1 LLRSPGQIVT
11 REELRQTLWGTDTF
25 VDFDRS
31 LNKAIN
37 RLREALEDS
46 AENPR
51 FIEAIPK
58 RGYRFIAPVEPTQAA
73 AMSSA
78 ATNTNVVVEPQKK
91 KLHASRREALAR
103 GLALLFLSAAIS
115 IWLLHSSPAQD
126 PILLR
131 RTRQL
136 VRTSLWLPEFFHP
149 RQLSQHA
156 SCRLP
161 DDGRAVSEQPSQVS
175 QPAPLCRS
183 VV

>member
-1 LLRSPGQIVT
+1 LLVRFGLFEADLETGELRKQGMKIRLQDQPFEILAILLRSPGQIVT

-51 FIEAIPK
+51 FIETIPK

-78 ATNTNVVVEPQKK
+78 VTNRTLMSVAFDPKTGSAGQARVVFQTRIVGPNLISVQYDVAPDGRF
-91 KLHASRREALAR
+91 LINSFPSGNSSPLTMITGWQLAR
-103 GLALLFLSAAIS
+103 
-115 IWLLHSSPAQD
+115 
-126 PILLR
+126 
-131 RTRQL
+131 
-136 VRTSLWLPEFFHP
+136 
-149 RQLSQHA
+149 
-156 SCRLP
+156 
-161 DDGRAVSEQPSQVS
+161 
-175 QPAPLCRS
+175 
-183 VV
+183 